1 MVMATTKPVYSY
13 ICTEWERA
21 FQLSDEDQSGLISW
35 VELRTLCSYIGKPAT
50 DSELKLMLRE
60 ADSDGDGF
68 ITFQEFFTMMVNRT
82 KKEFRKQEE
91 ELLTA
96 FRVFDKDNDGFI
108 THAELK
114 EAMHSSGYMLNDEEV
129 LCMINQ
135 ADQDGDGQI
144 NFREFIQ
151 LMKDH

>member
-60 ADSDGDGF
+60 ADSDGK
-68 ITFQEFFTMMVNRT
+68 R
-82 KKEFRKQEE
+82 
-91 ELLTA
+91 
-96 FRVFDKDNDGFI
+96 
-108 THAELK
+108 
-114 EAMHSSGYMLNDEEV
+114 SSCN
-129 LCMINQ
+129 
-135 ADQDGDGQI
+135 
-144 NFREFIQ
+144 
-151 LMKDH
+151 